1 MPEEYARREH
11 EPSMPRKRKGDVVDG
26 VLLLDKPAGVSSN
39 RALQQARF
47 LLNAAKGGHGGT
59 LDPLA
64 TGLLPLLL
72 GEATKFSADLLDAD
86 KVYEA
91 HIQLGVR
98 TATADAEGE
107 VIETRPVAVSREQ
120 FAAAA
125 ARFVGRIA
133 QVPPMYSALKR
144 DGKPLYQ
151 YARAGVD
158 LERAPRAVDVARIDV
173 LAFEGTRAH
182 VVVACGKG
190 TYVRTLAE
198 DIGAA
203 LECGAHLAA
212 LRRLRVGELSLE
224 RAVTLDDLALL
235 PATVRREWLLPVD
248 ALLTRVPRVD
258 LDPAQAQAF
267 AHGAALELGGRSAP
281 ERESIAAG
289 RRRVYGP
296 NHRLL
301 GVADIDE
308 RGVLQPRRLLAQ
320 DQSGPAAA
328 V

>member
-1 MPEEYARREH
+1 
-11 EPSMPRKRKGDVVDG
+11 MPRKRKGDVVDG

-64 TGLLPLLL
+64 TGLLPLLF
-72 GEATKFSADLLDAD
+72 GEATRLPADLLDAD

-91 HIQLGVR
+91 KIQLGVR
-98 TATADAEGE
+98 TSTADAEGE
-107 VIETRPVAVSREQ
+107 VLETRPVTVSRAQ

-133 QVPPMYSALKR
+133 QVPPMHSALKR
-144 DGKPLYQ
+144 DGKPLYE
-151 YARAGVD
+151 YARAGVE
-158 LERAPRAVDVARIDV
+158 LERTPRTIEIARIDV
-173 LAFEGTRAH
+173 LAFEGTRAQ
-182 VVVACGKG
+182 VEVACGKG

-224 RAVTLDDLALL
+224 RALTLDDLGLL
-235 PATVRREWLLPVD
+235 PAAARRECLLPVD
-248 ALLTRVPRVD
+248 ALLLRVPRIV

-267 AHGAALELGGRSAP
+267 AHGAALDLGQPSAL
-281 ERESIAAG
+281 EREPAPPPG

-296 NHRLL
+296 NHCLL
-301 GVADIDE
+301 G
-308 RGVLQPRRLLAQ
+308 
-320 DQSGPAAA
+320 
-328 V
+328 

>member
-1 MPEEYARREH
+1 
-11 EPSMPRKRKGDVVDG
+11 MPRKRKGDVVDG

-39 RALQQARF
+39 RALQQVRF
-47 LLNAAKGGHGGT
+47 LLNAAKAGHGGT

-72 GEATKFSADLLDAD
+72 GEATKFAADLLNAD

-91 HIQLGVR
+91 QIQLGVR
-98 TATADAEGE
+98 TTTADAEGE

-120 FAAAA
+120 FAAVA
-125 ARFVGRIA
+125 ARFVGRIL
-133 QVPPMYSALKR
+133 QVPPMHSALKR
-144 DGKPLYQ
+144 DGRPLYQ
-151 YARAGVD
+151 YARAGVE

-173 LAFEGTRAH
+173 LAFDGARAH

-203 LECGAHLAA
+203 LDCGAHLAA
-212 LRRLRVGELSLE
+212 LRRLAVGELSLE
-224 RAVTLDDLALL
+224 RAVTLDNLALL
-235 PATVRREWLLPVD
+235 PAGERRERLLPVD
-248 ALLTRVPRVD
+248 ALLALVPRID

-267 AHGAALELGGRSAP
+267 AHGAALDLGGRSAP
-281 ERESIAAG
+281 EREAIAPG

-296 NHRLL
+296 DHCLL

-308 RGVLQPRRLLAQ
+308 SGVLQPRRLLAQ
-320 DQSGPAAA
+320 EQGARPAAI
-328 V
+328 